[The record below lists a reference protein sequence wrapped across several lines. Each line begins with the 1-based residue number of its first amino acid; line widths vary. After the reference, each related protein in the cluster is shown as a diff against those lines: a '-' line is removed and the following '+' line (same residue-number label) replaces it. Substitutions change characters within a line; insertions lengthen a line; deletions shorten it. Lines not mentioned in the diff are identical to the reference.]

1 MPSATLSPRALC
13 RLRELSR
20 RASAVVQLD
29 AVPLRDAVTGAF
41 TTRGTV
47 APSALRKV
55 WAMPAK
61 IGPLAAPRANFKT
74 ALVAALRAPRA

>member
-13 RLRELSR
+13 SLRELSR
-20 RASAVVQLD
+20 RATAAVQLD
-29 AVPLRDAVTGAF
+29 AAPLRDTRTGAF

-55 WAMPAK
+55 WGIPAK
-61 IGPLAAPRANFKT
+61 TGPLAAPRGNFKT
-74 ALVAALRAPRA
+74 ALVAALRSPRA